1 MIWRSLLALLVV
13 LSVPVAAQDS
23 LPPAPYAYRQL
34 DDPALEAKAQALM
47 ESLRCLACQSQS
59 IADSDAKIA
68 GDMRH
73 QVRTRILAGE
83 DPALEAKA
91 QALMESLR
99 CLACQSQSI
108 ADSDA
113 KIAGDMRHQVR
124 TRIAAGEDP
133 EQVRAWMIERYGDY
147 ISYKPVVSVTTWPL
161 FAIPVVLLALVALIL
176 RRRLG
181 RAK

>member
-1 MIWRSLLALLVV
+1 MIRRLLLAILVV
-13 LSVPVAAQDS
+13 LAAPATAQDS
-23 LPPAPYAYRQL
+23 LPPAPYAYQQL
-34 DDPALEAKAQALM
+34 D
-47 ESLRCLACQSQS
+47 
-59 IADSDAKIA
+59 
-68 GDMRH
+68 
-73 QVRTRILAGE
+73 

-124 TRIAAGEDP
+124 TRIAAGENP